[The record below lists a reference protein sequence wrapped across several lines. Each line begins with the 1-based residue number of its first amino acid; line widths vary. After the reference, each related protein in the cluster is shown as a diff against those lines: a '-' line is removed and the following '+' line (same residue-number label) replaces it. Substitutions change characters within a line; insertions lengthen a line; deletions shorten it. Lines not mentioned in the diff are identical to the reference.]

1 MVINRKI
8 PALQDKGAGERQEI
22 QMNRPDLTRLKSCM
36 RRAEAGEEL
45 TIGFFG
51 GSITQDSLAT
61 KHENCYAYRVF
72 RWWEETFPKA
82 ALHYVNGGIGG
93 TTSHYGVSRVVTDM
107 LMYQPDFVVVDF
119 SVNDDPNE
127 FFQETY
133 EGLIRKMLT
142 WSSKPAVLL
151 LNNVFYDTGKNAQ
164 EYHNRVGDWYHLPHV
179 SIKDTVWLRMK
190 AGAFIREEIT
200 PDGLH
205 PNDKG
210 HGLVAAEIT
219 SYLEQVKEHMW
230 EDESEQPVPSA
241 MTDNAYEN
249 ARRLTIRESCPELD
263 GFRADTEEKK
273 GHLDHFKNGW
283 IGKKSGD
290 RILFEIQASCIAA
303 QYRKTIRHP
312 ARKAELIL
320 DGDMEHPVLLDGNFD
335 EDWGDCL
342 YLEPV
347 LHHGKSGR
355 HTVEIK
361 VLPDEY
367 ETAEPFYLM
376 ALITA

>member
-1 MVINRKI
+1 M
-8 PALQDKGAGERQEI
+8 L
-22 QMNRPDLTRLKSCM
+22 
-36 RRAEAGEEL
+36 
-45 TIGFFG
+45 
-51 GSITQDSLAT
+51 
-61 KHENCYAYRVF
+61 F
-72 RWWEETFPKA
+72 R
-82 ALHYVNGGIGG
+82 
-93 TTSHYGVSRVVTDM
+93 S
-107 LMYQPDFVVVDF
+107 
-119 SVNDDPNE
+119 
-127 FFQETY
+127 
-133 EGLIRKMLT
+133 
-142 WSSKPAVLL
+142 
-151 LNNVFYDTGKNAQ
+151 
-164 EYHNRVGDWYHLPHV
+164 
-179 SIKDTVWLRMK
+179 
-190 AGAFIREEIT
+190 REEIT